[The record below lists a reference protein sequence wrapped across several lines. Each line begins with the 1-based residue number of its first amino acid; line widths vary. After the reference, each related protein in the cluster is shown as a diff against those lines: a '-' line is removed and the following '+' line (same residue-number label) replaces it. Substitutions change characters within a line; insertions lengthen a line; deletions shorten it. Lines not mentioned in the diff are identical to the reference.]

1 MQNSAQAPE
10 TLSQREQVQA
20 QIHQMQAQRQA
31 MLWAQAQAKGMQGQ
45 PAGYSGPLPAPQSP
59 AMGTLNTPI
68 QRPLMQMTQ
77 QRVPQILG
85 GPSAGLQLNR
95 ENPSLQAGEI
105 PDRKNLLAAM
115 MRNLPP
121 ATLQN
126 FRLMPPERQNEYLD
140 RLMTSRQLRGLST
153 GPAQSPSASGSD
165 VVRPRAAAASNPSPT
180 TAKALSGD
188 LPPVM
193 PPGSSS
199 RNQGAET
206 PTIRTE
212 EESDSGDGVVVRFS
226 DAQKSEEADTGRR
239 LSDTPDLIDLDTLYT
254 GTASTRGD
262 HSIAGATPQ
271 SPSFDSVTF
280 DNFDSGANDPWLPL
294 FPEKTSEMP
303 PPPSSYST
311 SVRGNRVEYSIHPQQ
326 QQAAATVE
334 GKEVEESP
342 EVSLPFIG
350 YSFKRFGPEWSME
363 NEVAAFAADNRPR
376 GSPSGSVPA
385 ESTSAPS
392 GVSGRRRDK
401 PLPPIIFDDS
411 DEVIAMKRARNT
423 LAARKSRERKAQRL
437 DDLIQKIAAL
447 EKERNQWK
455 EAFLAKGQ
463 NDSQEQKPAGAS
475 TDDGHG

>member
-1 MQNSAQAPE
+1 
-10 TLSQREQVQA
+10 
-20 QIHQMQAQRQA
+20 
-31 MLWAQAQAKGMQGQ
+31 MLQAQAQAKGMQGQ
-45 PAGYSGPLPAPQSP
+45 PAGYGGPLPTPQSP
-59 AMGTLNTPI
+59 AMSTLNTPI
-68 QRPLMQMTQ
+68 QPPGMMMAQPNRPQM
-77 QRVPQILG
+77 PLG
-85 GPSAGLQLNR
+85 PGAGFRLHQEDIPS
-95 ENPSLQAGEI
+95 PQAGGTA
-105 PDRKNLLAAM
+105 DRSNLLAAM
-115 MRNLPP
+115 MRTLPP

-140 RLMTSRQLRGLST
+140 RLITSRQLRGLST

-165 VVRPRAAAASNPSPT
+165 VMKPEAAASIPSPT

-188 LPPVM
+188 LPPAM
-193 PPGSSS
+193 PPGSST
-199 RNQGAET
+199 RNQRPET

-212 EESDSGDGVVVRFS
+212 KESDSGDGVVVRFS

-280 DNFDSGANDPWLPL
+280 DNFDSGAKDPWFTL
-294 FPEKTSEMP
+294 FPDTSEMP
-303 PPPSSYST
+303 PPPSSK
-311 SVRGNRVEYSIHPQQ
+311 RVSFQGTQIGDNPFPQQ
-326 QQAAATVE
+326 QSAAATVK
-334 GKEVEESP
+334 GKEVEESS

-350 YSFKRFGPEWSME
+350 YAFKRFGPEWSME

-376 GSPSGSVPA
+376 GSPSGGVPA
-385 ESTSAPS
+385 DFTSAPS

-401 PLPPIIFDDS
+401 PLPPIIVDDS

-437 DDLIQKIAAL
+437 DELIQKIAAL

-455 EAFLAKGQ
+455 KAFLAKGQ
-463 NDSQEQKPAGAS
+463 DDSQEQKPAGAS